1 MVRVGLLW
9 RPGVGSCPNL
19 PQRRSGPGSAAE
31 ETAEYQRFSSGVP
44 ARSGPL
50 WQIWTTGA
58 AAGPVVRVS
67 PASARSTTSAPARA
81 PARRAGADRAGAPF
95 DRAGP
100 ARAPLGPAQAPR
112 SARSPLNPRER
123 TSSRRSRGL
132 PDDLGGQVTIS
143 RVTRR
148 SLGPPRRSPAAPHH
162 RPLNNLPDPGLCG
175 RFGQS
180 AGADWLFMHQD
191 MGDGSAGPGSDTRGR
206 LFGRRLS
213 TLFLTGRGPG
223 AGSGPGSTTTTI
235 SEGPRRIVYCVP
247 FPLLRPFTLYCTRK
261 RGAVEGGGA

>member
-1 MVRVGLLW
+1 MADLDNW
-9 RPGVGSCPNL
+9 RRRGPRGEGVARLGEVHDVNTGADT
-19 PQRRSGPGSAAE
+19 RAEGGRGPGEHPVRPRRPRPSTAA
-31 ETAEYQRFSSGVP
+31 
-44 ARSGPL
+44 
-50 WQIWTTGA
+50 
-58 AAGPVVRVS
+58 
-67 PASARSTTSAPARA
+67 
-81 PARRAGADRAGAPF
+81 
-95 DRAGP
+95 
-100 ARAPLGPAQAPR
+100 GPAQAPQ

-123 TSSRRSRGL
+123 TSNRRSRGL

-261 RGAVEGGGA
+261 RGAVEGGGAQ

>member
-1 MVRVGLLW
+1 MADLDNW
-9 RPGVGSCPNL
+9 RRRGPRGEGVARLGEVHDVNTGADT
-19 PQRRSGPGSAAE
+19 RAEGGRGPGEHPVRPRRPRPSTAA
-31 ETAEYQRFSSGVP
+31 
-44 ARSGPL
+44 
-50 WQIWTTGA
+50 
-58 AAGPVVRVS
+58 
-67 PASARSTTSAPARA
+67 
-81 PARRAGADRAGAPF
+81 
-95 DRAGP
+95 
-100 ARAPLGPAQAPR
+100 GPAQAPQ

-123 TSSRRSRGL
+123 TSNRRSRGL

-213 TLFLTGRGPG
+213 TLSFSHREGSRGGVG
-223 AGSGPGSTTTTI
+223 ARLYDDHDQRGSAPN
-235 SEGPRRIVYCVP
+235 R
-247 FPLLRPFTLYCTRK
+247 LLRPFSTTTPLHPLLYEKKGRS
-261 RGAVEGGGA
+261 RGWRSVVEGGGA